1 MIGTRGR
8 NFQTSAEYPIIG
20 LWYSHEATSNFADFS
35 LPGMAADIGN
45 MEPRGPL
52 KEGIGR
58 DQHPYIDI
66 DDWIDLLA
74 PPLNWKEQIE
84 ALDFIPGVGYLL
96 TLFGGNLVG
105 DDLALAEHALQ
116 IRIDDVPLDE
126 IEIRNVYAA
135 NVNYIGI
142 HPSEYFAICTAEARA
157 VLDAQ
162 AAIVKLQERLEEPR
176 INYVKPGRG
185 FGDEPNPWRQIMD
198 SIINI
203 ELPNARSDLRAAE
216 FIYGR
221 CKERNMVSIPAD
233 DFVTGG
239 VFTPL
244 PNNGKIPTGN
254 ITGGSFT

>member
-1 MIGTRGR
+1 LEGSGWRTR
-8 NFQTSAEYPIIG
+8 FYPWCW
-20 LWYSHEATSNFADFS
+20 LFN
-35 LPGMAADIGN
+35 N
-45 MEPRGPL
+45 
-52 KEGIGR
+52 
-58 DQHPYIDI
+58 
-66 DDWIDLLA
+66 
-74 PPLNWKEQIE
+74 
-84 ALDFIPGVGYLL
+84 
-96 TLFGGNLVG
+96 LFGGNLFG

-116 IRIDDVPLDE
+116 IRIDDVPLNE
-126 IEIRNVYAA
+126 IEIRNVYSA

-142 HPSEYFAICTAEARA
+142 HPSEYFAICTAEART